1 MAAFLELEIAY
12 NAGMLFEGATAE
24 ARFLAWQARQECARS
39 HDMIR
44 AARADMT
51 ATSRIIA
58 LTQGLIYETE
68 QRIRANDIRCQDAER
83 FGNGHLA
90 PD

>member
-1 MAAFLELEIAY
+1 
-12 NAGMLFEGATAE
+12 
-24 ARFLAWQARQECARS
+24 
-39 HDMIR
+39 
-44 AARADMT
+44 MT

-58 LTQGLIYETE
+58 LTQGVIYETE
-68 QRIRANDIRCQDAER
+68 QRIRANDIRCQDAKR